1 MDTLCPDLGSCNGL
15 GNRRQQLERLVL
27 MPNHTKKNITEHG
40 NSMYR
45 YRGCR
50 CDICRAGAE
59 AERKKYRKSRAVPR
73 IRLDATPLINRLSPD
88 EIQRFV
94 GHRTVNQWLQ
104 NGIELFA
111 ADRWCIKLG
120 YHPSQIWGSDFYTG
134 INENA

>member
-1 MDTLCPDLGSCNGL
+1 
-15 GNRRQQLERLVL
+15 
-27 MPNHTKKNITEHG
+27 
-40 NSMYR
+40 MYR

-59 AERKKYRKSRAVPR
+59 AVRKKYRKSRAVPR

-111 ADRWCIKLG
+111 ADRWCIRLG